1 MNKNTGILLLGT
13 AIALGLGAF
22 GISNSFGTN
31 DTSTLD
37 SSSFM
42 VGHLTLTAHD
52 EYGNIKQYIQ
62 TDNVVVN
69 TADNCI
75 SEKIFTLSS
84 GNGCTVAANYD
95 HIHIGTGSDS
105 NTSEGDV
112 DPLPITWTAAATA
125 SSIALTNATGTGGAA
140 TLLTATFNNVNAD
153 IDEAAIR
160 NSVTQGAG
168 NALAYQQFPL
178 IPLGATDDL
187 TVEWTVTIDGN

>member
-1 MNKNTGILLLGT
+1 MNKNTGILFLGT

-31 DTSTLD
+31 DASTLD

-52 EYGNIKQYIQ
+52 ENGNIKQYIQ
-62 TDNVVVN
+62 TDNVVLN

-75 SEKIFTLSS
+75 SEKLFTLTS
-84 GNGCTVAANYD
+84 GNGCTLSDNYN

-105 NTSEGDV
+105 STAEADA

-125 SSIALTNATGTGGAA
+125 SSIVLTNATGTGGAS
-140 TLLTATFNNVNAD
+140 TVLTATFNNVNAN

-168 NALAYQQFPL
+168 NALAYQQFTE
-178 IPLGATDDL
+178 IVLGSTDDL

>member
-22 GISNSFGTN
+22 GISSSFGTN
-31 DTSTLD
+31 DASTLD

-42 VGHLTLTAHD
+42 IGHLTLTAHD

-62 TDNVVVN
+62 TDNVVIN

-75 SEKIFTLSS
+75 SEKIFTLTS
-84 GNGCTVAANYD
+84 GNGCTTTSNYD
-95 HIHIGTGSDS
+95 FIHIGTGSDAS
-105 NTSEGDV
+105 TAEADA
-112 DPLPITWTAAATA
+112 DPLPITYATSDQA
-125 SSIALTNATGTGGAA
+125 TSIVLTNATGAGGAA
-140 TLLTATFNNVNAD
+140 TLLTATFDNVNAN

-160 NSVTQGAG
+160 NANATGAG
-168 NALAYQQFPL
+168 NALAYQQFTE
-178 IPLGATDDL
+178 IILGATDDL